1 MRTLECVRTGTK
13 FCLNSTNFMVHC
25 CIIVHGKHS
34 SSCFKMFQKSEQQQ
48 VIDISLVINYQHFD
62 SADNNLNDLI
72 NIQLK
77 LVWIELVRAIVS

>member
-1 MRTLECVRTGTK
+1 
-13 FCLNSTNFMVHC
+13 MVHC

-48 VIDISLVINYQHFD
+48 VIDISLVINYQHLD

-77 LVWIELVRAIVS
+77 LVWIELVRAMVSWRVSYVRGKMSRKWPKGR